1 MCSTKTKINTYC
13 NRDNTTNKKYF
24 FLSTSMKL
32 YKSKI
37 TCFLDFLR
45 ARHFLFLHTPPTQPS
60 GVQHQLSQGLDDQT
74 FMASAAVHTAAALC
88 S

>member
-1 MCSTKTKINTYC
+1 MCSTKTKIYTYC
-13 NRDNTTNKKYF
+13 NTETTPQIKNN

-45 ARHFLFLHTPPTQPS
+45 ARHFLFLHTPPNQPS
-60 GVQHQLSQGLDDQT
+60 GVQHQLSQGSDDQT